1 MNNIFGNEKIRQKL
15 QQSVMSNSIGHAY
28 MFCGIDGIGKFEYA
42 KEFAKNILCL
52 SPSNGIACE
61 CCEPC
66 KKFLSSPDLLIIEP
80 EEGLIKV
87 EKIRYL
93 IDSVNL
99 KPTISN
105 RSVFIIRDA
114 ECMNESSQ
122 NALLK
127 VLEEPP
133 QYATIILTVQNQS
146 KIINTIHSR
155 CTKIEFSSLSLDEI
169 KNALGREDITEE
181 MYGYSRGSAG
191 KLQKILNSSYAETVT
206 QLEKAIQNTDLLEM
220 DQAITNVKES
230 TDLKSEIDDVLDL
243 LIAKLSLKLEENPL
257 LISNQIEIVE
267 EARNNISR
275 NANFDTALDY
285 MMIRLWEQNK
295 R

>member
-1 MNNIFGNEKIRQKL
+1 MNRIFGNEEIRKRL
-15 QQSVMSNSIGHAY
+15 QQLINNNLIGHAY

-52 SPSNGIACE
+52 NSSNGVACE
-61 CCEPC
+61 TCESC
-66 KKFLSSPDLLIIEP
+66 MKFSSSPDLLIIEP

-87 EKIRYL
+87 EKIRHL
-93 IDSVNL
+93 IDGVML

-114 ECMNESSQ
+114 EYMNESSQ

-127 VLEEPP
+127 ILEEPP
-133 QYATIILTVQNQS
+133 QYATIILIVQNQS

-155 CTKIEFSSLSLDEI
+155 CTKVDFSALSFDEVKNILDNDSVTKE
-169 KNALGREDITEE
+169 LYEL
-181 MYGYSRGSAG
+181 SRGSAG
-191 KLQKILNSSYAETVT
+191 KLQKLLNSSYTDIVKK
-206 QLEKAIQNTDLLEM
+206 LEEAVQNTDLLEM
-220 DQAITNVKES
+220 NQAITAIKEEN
-230 TDLKSEIDDVLDL
+230 DLKSEIDNILGL
-243 LIAKLSLKLEENPL
+243 LLTKLRLKLEENPL
-257 LISNQIEIVE
+257 LYANQIEIIE

-285 MMIRLWEQNK
+285 MMIKLWEQNK